1 MQVAAP
7 LDLAEAAVVAV
18 EEVAVVAA
26 VVEISIAVVLVE
38 GKLVAWTLFA
48 VLRHTAVGLAVGEV
62 VVEGVNRNSDIV
74 GHLAG
79 ERLAEDLAFGGL
91 AACAAVGHADAV
103 ACLDHCEDCI

>member
-38 GKLVAWTLFA
+38 GKLVA
-48 VLRHTAVGLAVGEV
+48 
-62 VVEGVNRNSDIV
+62 
-74 GHLAG
+74 
-79 ERLAEDLAFGGL
+79 
-91 AACAAVGHADAV
+91 
-103 ACLDHCEDCI
+103 